1 MGGRA
6 ASSYLHLVERSGIVT
21 SAKIA
26 DLPKILAGLT

>member
-6 ASSYLHLVERSGIVT
+6 ASSYLPLVECSGIVYIE
-21 SAKIA
+21 KIA